1 MAAISTPSVFDAL
14 VMSAMF
20 NALLA
25 FVPCAYSTMGLGPEQ
40 AGAAP
45 VGTMSA
51 PEDSVVS
58 PAPPTVQNW
67 T

>member
-1 MAAISTPSVFDAL
+1 
-14 VMSAMF
+14 MF
-20 NALLA
+20 NALLG
-25 FVPCAYSTMGLGPEQ
+25 FVPCAYSTMGRGPEHF
-40 AGAAP
+40 GAAP

-58 PAPPTVQNW
+58 PAPPTVQNL

>member
-1 MAAISTPSVFDAL
+1 MAAINTPSVFEAL
-14 VMSAMF
+14 VTSAMLS
-20 NALLA
+20 ALSV
-25 FVPCAYSTMGLGPEQ
+25 FVPCAYSTSGRGPEQ

-45 VGTMSA
+45 VGTIKA

-58 PAPPTVQNW
+58 PAPPTVQNS

>member
-1 MAAISTPSVFDAL
+1 
-14 VMSAMF
+14 MSAMF
-20 NALLA
+20 SALLGL
-25 FVPCAYSTMGLGPEQ
+25 VPCAYSTIGRGPEQ

-58 PAPPTVQNW
+58 PAPPMVQNVM
-67 T
+67 